1 MSVYGRIALAWRCEK
16 GQITVD
22 LTVPAN
28 TTALLTLPEK
38 TETLTLGSGT
48 YHYEYATETT
58 LEQSRYTMDTTLH
71 IVLEHPAAQVI
82 LRQYA
87 PEMLE
92 NPMLEYVVN
101 EPLSALFTY
110 SPDANPLFEMIV
122 AAMNAAEEENV

>member
-1 MSVYGRIALAWRCEK
+1 M
-16 GQITVD
+16 
-22 LTVPAN
+22 
-28 TTALLTLPEK
+28 
-38 TETLTLGSGT
+38 LG

-87 PEMLE
+87 PEMLG
-92 NPMLEYVVN
+92 NPMLEYVAN

-110 SPDANPLFEMIV
+110 SPDAKPLFEIIV

>member
-1 MSVYGRIALAWRCEK
+1 M
-16 GQITVD
+16 
-22 LTVPAN
+22 
-28 TTALLTLPEK
+28 
-38 TETLTLGSGT
+38 LG
-48 YHYEYATETT
+48 YHYEYTTETT
-58 LEQSRYTMDTTLH
+58 LEQSRCTMDTTLH

-101 EPLSALFTY
+101 EPLSAFFTY
-110 SPDANPLFEMIV
+110 SPDAKPLFEMIV